1 MADVKE
7 EISLQA
13 NLVLLVVLKRRHPH
27 LQNRRK
33 HRFWVR
39 SLEALNHGAEFKLLW
54 DTFRS
59 QIAELWFPYD
69 RTIAIDRRW
78 FYLLRSSAI
87 MIGGSQTIAEVCF
100 I

>member
-33 HRFWVR
+33 HRFRVR
-39 SLEALNHGAEFKLLW
+39 SLEALNHGAEN
-54 DTFRS
+54 
-59 QIAELWFPYD
+59 
-69 RTIAIDRRW
+69 
-78 FYLLRSSAI
+78 
-87 MIGGSQTIAEVCF
+87 QTIMGYISIADRGTLVS